1 MKKSLLWDRTG
12 LENTRSVQS
21 YRLPARKER
30 CDGKDY
36 AGRCRIKGR
45 GSPKQLG
52 LGEIIFAKKTILI
65 FVKKTKEGYLHIFM
79 NFFFLRI
86 IFAQIRKWIISS

>member
-1 MKKSLLWDRTG
+1 MDQFDPHNQQDYLTQLLLCSMEFSMKKSLLWNRTG
-12 LENTRSVQS
+12 LESTRSVQS

-52 LGEIIFAKKTILI
+52 LDEIIFAKK
-65 FVKKTKEGYLHIFM
+65 K
-79 NFFFLRI
+79 NFNFRE
-86 IFAQIRKWIISS
+86 KN